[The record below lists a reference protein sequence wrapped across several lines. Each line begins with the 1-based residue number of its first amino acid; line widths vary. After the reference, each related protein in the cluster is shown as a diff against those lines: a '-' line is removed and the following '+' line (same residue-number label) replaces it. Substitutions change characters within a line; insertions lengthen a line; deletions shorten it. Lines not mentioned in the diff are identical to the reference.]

1 MNLGYACINMT
12 LSSQK
17 PKVTTNRSM
26 IKKTFKEKGI
36 SYAGELGMLNAADL
50 GRILKWNVQNNIK
63 CFRLSS
69 EFFPWASE
77 YKFEDLPQYLRIK
90 TLLAGAG
97 HYAKSN
103 GLRLTSHPGPFNV
116 LVSPHKHVVDNTITD
131 LRIHGEIFD
140 MLGLERSPYNKINIH
155 CNGVYGDK
163 QSAMD
168 RFCKN
173 FHRLPQSVKSRL
185 TVENDDKASMYSVQD
200 LYDGVYK
207 VIGIPIVFDYH
218 HHRFCPGELSE
229 QEALELSMTT
239 WGDIVPV
246 VHYSESRSIEYKDD
260 KIRPQAHSDYVYDY
274 IDTYG
279 NEVDIMVE
287 AKAKERAVTRYKEIH
302 GTCSRN
308 INDLF
313 TKEEL
318 VEQSEGVIQYV
329 V

>member
-12 LSSQK
+12 LSGQK

-26 IKKTFKEKGI
+26 IKKTFTEKGVN
-36 SYAGELGMLNAADL
+36 YAGELGMLNAADL
-50 GRILKWNVQNNIK
+50 GRILRWNVENGIK
-63 CFRLSS
+63 VFRLSS

-103 GLRLTSHPGPFNV
+103 GMRLTCHPGPFNV

-173 FHRLPQSVKSRL
+173 FELLPESVQTRL
-185 TVENDDKASMYSVQD
+185 TVENDDKASMYSVKD
-200 LYDGVYK
+200 LMYIHER
-207 VIGIPIVFDYH
+207 IGIPIVFDYH
-218 HHRFCPGELSE
+218 HHKFCTGDLSE
-229 QEALELSMTT
+229 QEALELAIST
-239 WGDIVPV
+239 WPDGIKPI
-246 VHYSESRSIEYKDD
+246 VHYSESKALHEGDESLK
-260 KIRPQAHSDYVYDY
+260 PQAHSDYINDLP
-274 IDTYG
+274 DLYG
-279 NEVDIMVE
+279 NDVDVMVE
-287 AKAKERAVTRYKEIH
+287 AKAKELSILPFIKSNKCEYSGLLSTSSYA
-302 GTCSRN
+302 S
-308 INDLF
+308 
-313 TKEEL
+313 
-318 VEQSEGVIQYV
+318 
-329 V
+329 